1 MKTFKNMIAKAKNIT
16 KKAMDFVNETAVKVS
31 TFFAVQ
37 KQKIHLTLANN
48 SGENYVDSA
57 VKILIAVVLGGLLLA
72 GLYALF
78 GDVVMP
84 TLKSKIQEMFNYRG

>member
-1 MKTFKNMIAKAKNIT
+1 MVQTMKMKAPT
-16 KKAMDFVNETAVKVS
+16 S
-31 TFFAVQ
+31 
-37 KQKIHLTLANN
+37 NN